1 MYMYL
6 KTIPSTMCKF
16 AAVVA
21 EIAALNMTFPGKN
34 LLQAFKATMCDFSD
48 QPFCH
53 TDLL

>member
-1 MYMYL
+1 MYL

-21 EIAALNMTFPGKN
+21 ALNMTFPGKN
-34 LLQAFKATMCDFSD
+34 MLQACKATMCDFSG